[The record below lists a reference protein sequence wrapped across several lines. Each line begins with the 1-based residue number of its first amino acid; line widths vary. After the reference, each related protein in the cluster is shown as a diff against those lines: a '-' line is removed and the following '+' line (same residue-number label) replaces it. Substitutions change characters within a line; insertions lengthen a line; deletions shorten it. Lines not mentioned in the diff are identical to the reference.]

1 MNNEYKKREELNIKR
16 RGESYTGGSVQTQ
29 L

>member
-1 MNNEYKKREELNIKR
+1 MNNEYKKREELNVKR
-16 RGESYTGGSVQTQ
+16 RGESYTRGSVQTQ